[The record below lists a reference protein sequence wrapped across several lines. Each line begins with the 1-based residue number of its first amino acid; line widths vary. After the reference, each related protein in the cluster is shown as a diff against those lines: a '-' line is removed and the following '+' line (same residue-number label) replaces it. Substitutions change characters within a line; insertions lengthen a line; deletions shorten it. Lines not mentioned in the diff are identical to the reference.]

1 MSTCLTCH
9 RPMRDRGVLS
19 AQAPGTVRR
28 HTADL
33 CSTCH
38 TRQGRQPRQSVDWW
52 TCECDECGRGL
63 RPKNSSEEEYPG
75 RVPADSQ
82 CLCHSCG
89 VTARRARGARQTTT
103 ETAQSLARY
112 LAARDAR
119 LNKRTRPKIR
129 RASI

>member
-9 RPMRDRGVLS
+9 RPMRPRGVR
-19 AQAPGTVRR
+19 AADAPGTVSA

-33 CSTCH
+33 CSTCYA
-38 TRQGRQPRQSVDWW
+38 RQDRQPRQAVDWL

-63 RPKNSSEEEYPG
+63 RPKQSAEADYPG

-82 CLCHSCG
+82 RLCHSCG

-103 ETAQSLARY
+103 DTARSLARY

-119 LNKRTRPKIR
+119 LHKRTQPKIR